1 MNNRNTKR
9 KYRGGR
15 PPLPPEKRKVRC
27 NVTLSRNTLK
37 ILSGIS
43 SNRSEAIEIV
53 SGFFS
58 GFLDDA
64 DDGVVKRELTDAEI
78 EELGARAAEKRGE
91 K

>member
-1 MNNRNTKR
+1 MNNRNIKR

-58 GFLDDA
+58 GFLDGT
-64 DDGVVKRELTDAEI
+64 DDGKEAADVIYETH
-78 EELGARAAEKRGE
+78 EEAMKYLERLML
-91 K
+91 